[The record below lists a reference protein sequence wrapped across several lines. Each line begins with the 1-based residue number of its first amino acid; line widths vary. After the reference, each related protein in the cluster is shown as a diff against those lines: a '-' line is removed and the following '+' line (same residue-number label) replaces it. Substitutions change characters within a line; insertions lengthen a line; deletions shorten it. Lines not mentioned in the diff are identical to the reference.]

1 MVLLVASI
9 SIIQSSVSHHKHIT
23 LWDTTTEIEK

>member
-9 SIIQSSVSHHKHIT
+9 SIIQSSVSHHKPFT
-23 LWDTTTEIEK
+23 LWDYND